1 MVLACLELPN
11 NADPDKYGYN
21 GYDNEFDVCSQSS
34 LSKGECGKNVV
45 IFGVDNSSSTH
56 VDDRKKD
63 IIIFGEGSTDELDDT
78 AITTEA
84 K

>member
-1 MVLACLELPN
+1 MELTS
-11 NADPDKYGYN
+11 NADPDKYSYN
-21 GYDNEFDVCSQSS
+21 DYDNEFDVCSQSS

-63 IIIFGEGSTDELDDT
+63 IIILGEGSTDELDDI

-84 K
+84 E